1 MRQSNDCDAASE
13 RRGAAVAA
21 ELRPANARPVLAGRW
36 RDWVEVTG
44 TDPRESPA
52 RCVTGCGIVSVW
64 AAFPPPFSAALMGLS
79 PAPAGLFLR
88 GLPCG
93 VQPTVIWCLWFAIFR
108 IPGNPMERPSPAS
121 WRGFFMRVLRA
132 LRGRELFQLRRFW
145 SAQACSMWRSTSGP
159 GARSSTSC
167 TRRSHVRTRQSHWRS
182 FLQSGSQSPL
192 VGAALLISRPWA
204 VRDV

>member
-1 MRQSNDCDAASE
+1 MFRATFFGRLSSGWVRSWAS
-13 RRGAAVAA
+13 GAPRVLAGCGRAMTA
-21 ELRPANARPVLAGRW
+21 TPLRSDEALRLQRSSPANARPVLAGRW

-44 TDPRESPA
+44 SGTDPREFPA

-108 IPGNPMERPSPAS
+108 IPGNPMERLAPLPGGAFSCGS
-121 WRGFFMRVLRA
+121 
-132 LRGRELFQLRRFW
+132 
-145 SAQACSMWRSTSGP
+145 SARCAAENCSS
-159 GARSSTSC
+159 
-167 TRRSHVRTRQSHWRS
+167 
-182 FLQSGSQSPL
+182 
-192 VGAALLISRPWA
+192 
-204 VRDV
+204 